1 MRVKRTTYW
10 ASLAHLFLKSMILVA
25 FVHHIWD
32 KFLIQYSSVGVYF
45 PALYPYI
52 TTILYQTAY
61 VYSMLQLI

>member
-1 MRVKRTTYW
+1 
-10 ASLAHLFLKSMILVA
+10 MILVA

-32 KFLIQYSSVGVYF
+32 KFLIQYSPVGVYF